1 MPYFCEEIWRKNFPP
16 HIFTLPIPWK
26 EFSLSLPEAIFI
38 VTVPPMVK
46 ILSPRLLFGRCPRMD
61 NCVLFLLLLIISSIP
76 PVLLQIQFVDLS
88 LPEVAF
94 LLAQN
99 VEGYDGLKLKNK
111 KNILNYFLKISF
123 FSRLSP
129 VGDVE
134 YG

>member
-1 MPYFCEEIWRKNFPP
+1 MGK
-16 HIFTLPIPWK
+16 
-26 EFSLSLPEAIFI
+26 
-38 VTVPPMVK
+38 
-46 ILSPRLLFGRCPRMD
+46 
-61 NCVLFLLLLIISSIP
+61 CVLFLLLLIISSIP
-76 PVLLQIQFVDLS
+76 PVLLQVQFVDLS

-99 VEGYDGLKLKNK
+99 VEGYDSLKLKK
-111 KNILNYFLKISF
+111 KSIISLDMQTKRKISF